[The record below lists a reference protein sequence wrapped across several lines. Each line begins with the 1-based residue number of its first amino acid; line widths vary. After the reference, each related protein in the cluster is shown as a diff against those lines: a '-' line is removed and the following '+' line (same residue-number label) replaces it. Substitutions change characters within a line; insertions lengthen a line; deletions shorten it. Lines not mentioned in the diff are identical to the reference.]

1 MALENVFQELLVGER
16 YAPDLWRG
24 AGFCIYQQLPAECI
38 VGHYHPVVRGED
50 R

>member
-24 AGFCIYQQLPAECI
+24 AGFCI
-38 VGHYHPVVRGED
+38 
-50 R
+50 